1 MAEKK
6 PTKIKTRT
14 IALTRQLVIEQKT
27 CPQCGKVFDGAKVAK
42 FCSRL
47 CANNAAY
54 ARNADQYRATRRAKY
69 QAEKKTAGK
78 K

>member
-6 PTKIKTRT
+6 PAKVKTRT

-27 CPQCGKVFDGAKVAK
+27 CPQCGKVFEGPKVAK
-42 FCSRL
+42 YCSRL

-54 ARNADQYRATRRAKY
+54 ARNADVYRANRREKY